1 MNLQIKLVAVLVGAV
16 VLLEGCTAIGV
27 RPPSAT
33 EAAVA
38 DTATTAIALAHGATE
53 LNPLGFAGTVVSK
66 MAVFAVT
73 ESGAVPEKQA
83 KDIKRYAS
91 AVWTGAAVNNLI
103 QILFVTSP
111 IGLSIGLGVASA
123 IFILN

>member
-1 MNLQIKLVAVLVGAV
+1 MKNILIALTLVTL
-16 VLLEGCTAIGV
+16 TACSTTGV
-27 RPPSAT
+27 RPPTMT
-33 EAAVA
+33 EAVVA

-53 LNPLGFAGTVVSK
+53 LNPLGLAGAVLGKV
-66 MAVFAVT
+66 AVFAVT
-73 ESGAVPEKQA
+73 ESGAVPDQQA